1 VTARL
6 WTLSGQ
12 QVAQFEISPPGS
24 GLWVRSVVFS
34 SDGKYL
40 AIADDP
46 DGKVHLERI
55 ETLDQLLE
63 FCCDWLKEYLAV
75 HPDAPK
81 VCPD

>member
-40 AIADDP
+40 AIADDL
-46 DGKVHLERI
+46 DGKVHLGRI
-55 ETLDQLLE
+55 ETLEQLLE
-63 FCCDWLKEYLAV
+63 RGCDWLKEYLAV